1 MREIIVWLSADGGND
16 IYETITVPNDFT
28 EEQVEKVAKQAIFN
42 NIDWGWYEKE
52 DTLASN

>member
-1 MREIIVWLSADGGND
+1 MREIIVWLSADAGND

-28 EEQVEKVAKQAIFN
+28 EEQVEKAAKQAIFN

-52 DTLASN
+52 AAKDD

>member
-1 MREIIVWLSADGGND
+1 MREIIVWLSADAGND
-16 IYETITVPNDFT
+16 IYETITVPNDFS

-52 DTLASN
+52 AAKDD

>member
-52 DTLASN
+52 AAKDD

>member
-1 MREIIVWLSADGGND
+1 MREIIVWLSADAGND

-52 DTLASN
+52 GEG